1 MTENPAGRLA
11 SGPGKGPDAP
21 PWQSLPPSLI
31 WILALA
37 VTASLGLL
45 GWLEV
50 QSSTGAPVALTIAM
64 LAAFAVTCVVRLEA
78 AFLCLLILTPFSV
91 QFVIPGTGSALQIPT
106 EPMLF
111 LALGVWLLRSLAR
124 GCHTVAQP
132 ALIGSLFLAL
142 LSCIL
147 SIVDTDFRFNAVKA
161 TLNASWYGLYGVF
174 LLNNLSRRN
183 SIKAL
188 IHAWVWPA
196 LAIVAFSAWNVMTGN
211 YNRWG
216 GYFFAEPFFYD
227 HGTFSAYL
235 SFICALSLALSL
247 ELNGPARAAF
257 IMIAGITGGQV
268 ILSLTRGAWLGLA
281 ALLPFLGIS
290 YGRRLLRPGNVGLIA
305 FAACLV
311 ALLVMLTGSER
322 DIEKHT
328 GTITEVGYQSNFE
341 RLNRWYAGYQM
352 FLSDPI
358 NGIGYGTYQDYYF
371 NFRRQALSTD
381 QSRQRMGIHSEYLR
395 VLAETGI
402 VGALA
407 ATLSFLILTMVAWRA
422 IRRTTDPLI
431 RGVAVGMSGGLVTY
445 LVHALVN
452 NYIEFDKAAIPVW
465 TAIGALGAIERR
477 QRRTD

>member
-1 MTENPAGRLA
+1 VAENLAGRVG
-11 SGPGKGPDAP
+11 SEPGHTSDEGKT
-21 PWQSLPPSLI
+21 PSHRLI
-31 WILALA
+31 AILAVA
-37 VTASLGLL
+37 VTVALFLL

-50 QSSTGAPVALTIAM
+50 RSSPPAPLALTVAVM
-64 LAAFAVTCVVRLEA
+64 CAFAVLCVIRLEA
-78 AFLCLLILTPFSV
+78 AFLSLLVLTPFSV
-91 QFVIPGTGSALQIPT
+91 QFIVPGTGSALQIPT

-124 GCHTVAQP
+124 GHHTVAQP
-132 ALIGSLFLAL
+132 ALIGGLCLGL

-147 SIVDTDFRFNAVKA
+147 SIVDTEFRFNAVKA
-161 TLNASWYGLYGVF
+161 TLNATWYGLYGVF
-174 LLNNLSRRN
+174 LINNLSSRT
-183 SIKAL
+183 SMLAL

-196 LAIVAFSAWNVMTGN
+196 LAIVGFSAWNVMTGN

-216 GYFFAEPFFYD
+216 GYYFAEPFFYD

-247 ELNGPARAAF
+247 ELTGLPRAAF
-257 IMIAGITGGQV
+257 IVLAGITGGQV
-268 ILSLTRGAWLGLA
+268 IVSMTRGAWLGLA
-281 ALLPFLGIS
+281 ALLPFLVIS
-290 YGRRLLRPGNVGLIA
+290 YGRRILRPGNIGLIA
-305 FAACLV
+305 VAACLV
-311 ALLVMLTGSER
+311 TVLIILTGSER
-322 DIEKHT
+322 DIEKHS
-328 GTITEVGYQSNFE
+328 GTLTQVGYQSNFE

-352 FLSDPI
+352 FRSDPI

-381 QSRQRMGIHSEYLR
+381 QSRQRMGVHNEYLR

-407 ATLSFLILTMVAWRA
+407 ATLSLFILTRVAWRA

-445 LVHALVN
+445 LIHAMVN

-477 QRRTD
+477 QRRRD